1 MRVDLEETAMRA
13 RPNPVTAVIAIT
25 AAATMAALLLATAA
39 SAQPAAAA
47 SAAGATAPR
56 AGAGVRW
63 GQGVTPGWSLMT
75 PKERDEHRARMRA
88 ATTAQACREL
98 MAEHRAL
105 MQKRAEERG
114 RGGQSLMPHRDP
126 CSNWRR

>member
-1 MRVDLEETAMRA
+1 MNIHLQETAMRTRA
-13 RPNPVTAVIAIT
+13 NPVTAVITIT
-25 AAATMAALLLATAA
+25 AAATMAALLLATTA
-39 SAQPAAAA
+39 SAQPAVAA
-47 SAAGATAPR
+47 SAASAFGPR

-88 ATTAQACREL
+88 ATTAQACRET

-114 RGGQSLMPHRDP
+114 RGGQSVMPHRDP